1 MIFTSHIKDLTEAVN
16 KVTLALPQKA
26 ADPRYENVAMKID
39 YEKLYLFS
47 TDGDVEMSTFA
58 PITSKDVGVISVH
71 AKKIQDTLKS
81 LYDTEAEFKIDK
93 KDTERDYSLTI
104 KTDRGKYMI
113 SARKALDER
122 QKEKLNYNISFKL
135 TGVNLKNLINKTLFA
150 TSKDSMRLSM
160 TGVLM
165 EIEPGVLRVVAT
177 DGHRLVKLSLNME
190 TSADKNQQI
199 IIPSRV
205 LNIVDKL
212 LTEEDVQISIDTENS
227 RICFETN
234 NTMLVASLISES
246 YPNYEAVI
254 PLENDKRLLVNRG
267 NLLSTVKRISRF
279 SSRGDVRLNIEG
291 NSVNVSAENIDEGAS
306 ADETITCEYNAEE
319 IMIGFNSKF
328 LEESLSHIETEE
340 INLEFSSPTRA
351 AIIKPITEKETEE
364 DILMLIMPVRI
375 NV

>member
-1 MIFTSHIKDLTEAVN
+1 MIFTSHIKDLSEAVS
-16 KVTLALPQKA
+16 KVTLALPVKA
-26 ADPRYENVAMKID
+26 ADPRYENVALKLD

-47 TDGDVEMSTFA
+47 TDGDVEMSTQA
-58 PITSKDVGVISVH
+58 KISSKDVGAVSVH

-81 LYDTEAEFKIDK
+81 LYDTEAEFQIDK
-93 KDTERDYSLTI
+93 KDSDKDYSLTI

-122 QKEKLNYNISFKL
+122 QKEKLNYAIAFSLGGLLFKD
-135 TGVNLKNLINKTLFA
+135 LINKTLFA

-160 TGVLM
+160 TGVLV
-165 EIEPGVLRVVAT
+165 EIEPGTVRFVAT
-177 DGHRLVKLSLNME
+177 DGHRLVKIAHPQDTGSE
-190 TSADKNQQI
+190 KTEKI

-212 LTEEDVQISIDTENS
+212 ITEEDVQVSVDTENQ

-234 NTMLVASLISES
+234 ETMLVASLISES

-254 PLENDKRLLVNRG
+254 PLDNEKKLRVNRA

-279 SSRGDVRLNIEG
+279 SSRGDVRLNIEP
-291 NSVNVSAENIDEGAS
+291 NQVNVSAENIDEGAS
-306 ADETITCEYNAEE
+306 ADETITCEYSAEAM
-319 IMIGFNSKF
+319 MIGFNSKF
-328 LEESLSHIETEE
+328 LEESLAHIDTEE
-340 INLEFSSPTRA
+340 IDFEFSSPTRA
-351 AIIKPITEKETEE
+351 AIIKPIHEKDTED

>member
-1 MIFTSHIKDLTEAVN
+1 MIFSSHIKDLTEAVN
-16 KVTLALPQKA
+16 KVTLALPLKA

-58 PITSKDVGVISVH
+58 KISSKDVGAISVQ

-81 LYDTEAEFKIDK
+81 LYDTEAEFNIDK
-93 KDTERDYSLTI
+93 KDSDKDYSLII

-122 QKEKLNYNISFKL
+122 HKEKLNYNIAFKL
-135 TGVNLKNLINKTLFA
+135 GGLLLKDLINKTLFA

-160 TGVLM
+160 TGVLL
-165 EIEPGVLRVVAT
+165 EIEPGLLRFVAT
-177 DGHRLVKLSLNME
+177 DGHRLVKLSKQHE
-190 TSADKNQQI
+190 TGAEKNHQI

-212 LTEEDVQISIDTENS
+212 IVDEDVQISIDTENL
-227 RICFETN
+227 RISFETN
-234 NTMLVASLISES
+234 NTILVASLISES

-254 PLENDKRLLVNRG
+254 PLENDKKLLVNRS
-267 NLLSTVKRISRF
+267 NLLSSVKRVSQF
-279 SSRGDVRLNIEG
+279 SSRGDIRLNIEQ
-291 NSVNVSAENIDEGAS
+291 NSVDLSAENIDEGAS
-306 ADETITCEYNAEE
+306 AEETLTCDYSNES
-319 IMIGFNSKF
+319 IKIGFNSKF
-328 LEESLSHIETEE
+328 LEESLTHIETEE
-340 INLEFSSPTRA
+340 IEFEFSTSTRA
-351 AIIKPITEKETEE
+351 TIIKPIYDKEPEE
-364 DILMLIMPVRI
+364 DLLMLIMPVRI